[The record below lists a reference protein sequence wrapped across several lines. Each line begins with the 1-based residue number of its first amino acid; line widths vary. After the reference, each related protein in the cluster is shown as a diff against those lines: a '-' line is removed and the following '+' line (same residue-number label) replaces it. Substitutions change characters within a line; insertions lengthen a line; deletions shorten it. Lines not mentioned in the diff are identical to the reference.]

1 MISQL
6 GRYNIIG
13 ELGQGAMG
21 TVYKAVDPLID
32 RVVAIKTINL
42 SLALDE
48 KDEYE
53 SRFYQEAKAAG
64 RLSHP
69 NIVTIYDVGKS
80 DEIAYIAM
88 EFLQGRELRDIL
100 NDGTRMPIEQ
110 VINVV
115 AQVAQGLAYA
125 HEYGIVHRDVKPSN
139 IMIVRDGHVKITDFG
154 IARMASA
161 AVRTQTGMVLGS
173 PKYMSPEQVVGQM
186 TDQRSDIF
194 SLGVMLYEMLTGV
207 APFSGENINAI
218 MYQTLNSVPP
228 PPSTLSPNVPEMLN
242 FIVAKALAK
251 KLEHR
256 YQDARE
262 FASDLYACRDRLPR
276 PGISRDAAKPSVAAN
291 VPRPDAVAAG
301 THLDTRQEESRPVP
315 TLGLSAAF
323 DSAAAT
329 MRLAALTGTA
339 EEVEE
344 FSKTF
349 RMSIPS
355 IEDINRANPAISTI
369 PTLPLRPKPKPK
381 LEPPLFAKPKPAPAA
396 HQSKPAE
403 NDEAGGK
410 GVLLVVVAAGVVLL
424 ALLWVF
430 IF

>member
-1 MISQL
+1 MINQL

-42 SLALDE
+42 SLAMDE

-88 EFLQGRELRDIL
+88 EFLQGRELRDVL
-100 NDGTRMPIEQ
+100 NDGKRMPVEQ
-110 VINVV
+110 VINIV

-173 PKYMSPEQVVGQM
+173 PKYMSPEQVVGKM

-194 SLGVMLYEMLTGV
+194 SLGVMLYEMLTGQ
-207 APFSGENINAI
+207 APFAGENINAI

-251 KLEHR
+251 KLDHR
-256 YQDARE
+256 YQDAKE
-262 FASDLYACRDRLPR
+262 FAGDLYACRDRLPR
-276 PGISRDAAKPSVAAN
+276 PTTVHDIVKPATVVSVQ
-291 VPRPDAVAAG
+291 RPDSTPAGKHVDTSEDESKPVA
-301 THLDTRQEESRPVP
+301 
-315 TLGLSAAF
+315 TLGLSSAF

-329 MRLAALTGTA
+329 LRLAALTGTQ

-349 RMSIPS
+349 KMPVPNID
-355 IEDINRANPAISTI
+355 DINRANPALSAAA
-369 PTLPLRPKPKPK
+369 TLPLAPKPKS
-381 LEPPLFAKPKPAPAA
+381 EPPIFSKPRATPAA
-396 HQSKPAE
+396 ESYQSKPVPK
-403 NDEAGGK
+403 DEASGGNFL
-410 GVLLVVVAAGVVLL
+410 LLVVVVLVLIGLL
-424 ALLWVF
+424 AVF
-430 IF
+430 IL